1 MSKTELSRKGKKFT
15 PKDVLETDWSAFTK
29 ALPRMT
35 EDELK
40 AALDYEVTH
49 QNRKSYVFRLHRKYN
64 QVRYDGE
71 KEKFGIAG
79 VQS

>member
-1 MSKTELSRKGKKFT
+1 MSKTELSRKGKKFS
-15 PKDVLETDWSAFTK
+15 PKDVLETDWSTFTK
-29 ALPRMT
+29 ALPRMD

-49 QNRKSYVFRLHRKYN
+49 QNRKAYVFRLHRKYN
-64 QVRYDGE
+64 MVRYGNE
-71 KEKFGIAG
+71 KEKLGVAG